1 VRTDLANEF
10 LKTAGWQDA
19 TLAPLKG
26 DASFRHYAR
35 VGLNGKS
42 VMLMDA
48 PPDKEDVKPFL
59 AIANHLTGLGLSAPK
74 ILAQDTEQGFLLLE
88 DFGDGTFTN
97 VFKGGGS
104 EEALYA
110 KATDLLIDLHKRPE
124 AEVVPKGLTRYD
136 AGKLLEEARLM
147 TDWFMPAVLD
157 RETPYVI
164 AEEYDY
170 LWMALFPFVTK
181 APRTL
186 VLRDYHVDNLMVL
199 EGREGVASC
208 GLLDFQD
215 ALAGHP
221 AYDLVSLLEDAR
233 RDIDDG
239 LIEAMLA
246 RYYAA
251 FPDMDRD
258 SFEAAYAILGAQ
270 RHAKV
275 IGIFTRLLVR
285 DSKPV
290 YLEHIPRVWQLLER
304 ACEHPALTS
313 IKDWFN
319 RNIPSEFRKAP

>member
-1 VRTDLANEF
+1 MRTDMAKAF
-10 LKTAGWQDA
+10 LGSAGWEGAALD
-19 TLAPLKG
+19 PLKG

-35 VGLNGKS
+35 IDLDGKS
-42 VMLMDA
+42 AILMDA

-59 AIANHLTGLGLSAPK
+59 AIATHLKGLGFSSPD
-74 ILAQDTEQGFLLLE
+74 ILAQDPEQGFLLLE
-88 DFGDGTFTN
+88 DFGDDTFSN
-97 VFKGGGS
+97 VLKNNGS

-110 KATDLLIDLHKRPE
+110 KAVDLLIDLHKRPE
-124 AEVVPKGLTRYD
+124 AQAVPKGLPRYD

-147 TDWFMPAVLD
+147 TDWFMPAVLG
-157 RETPYVI
+157 RETPYVV

-199 EGREGVASC
+199 DGREGIASC

-233 RDIDDG
+233 RDIDPG
-239 LIEAMLA
+239 RIEAMLA
-246 RYYAA
+246 RYHGA
-251 FPDMDRD
+251 FPDHDRQ
-258 SFEAAYAILGAQ
+258 SFDAAYAILGAQ

-275 IGIFTRLLVR
+275 IGIFTRLMVR
-285 DSKPV
+285 DGKPV
-290 YLEHIPRVWQLLER
+290 YLEHIPRVWRLLER
-304 ACEHPALTS
+304 ACEHPALAS

-319 RNIPSEFRKAP
+319 RNIPSDLRRAP